1 MDYDSYGS
9 NAVEL
14 AIDLANAD
22 RQDPSWAARFVRT
35 HGEWFTTPRPA
46 GLSAA
51 DAVRAAETADL
62 VRAVA
67 LATTRDDVLA
77 RLNELLS
84 RARPQP
90 YATDHDGELH
100 LHYAAPGT
108 PAVEQLRR
116 RSPWVW
122 PRSSRSTA
130 GSDWAS
136 APRRAASTSTST
148 PRATPAAATA
158 PTPAPAAPPSPPTAP
173 AGKPDAGDPPTARRP
188 GTSASVGSM
197 RGRRLRMYDRQLHA
211 WVGALPATPA
221 DRWLRRLSRAA
232 DHGKLWLGIAA
243 VLALRPGR
251 PRRAALHG
259 IAALGS
265 RAWS

>member
-22 RQDPSWAARFVRT
+22 RQDPSWAARFVHT

-46 GLSAA
+46 GLSAT

-108 PAVEQLRR
+108 PAVEQLTTTVAMGLASVVAQHGWERLGICSAEGCEHVYVDTSRNASRR
-116 RSPWVW
+116 YCSNTCA
-122 PRSSRSTA
+122 SRSTV
-130 GSDWAS
+130 
-136 APRRAASTSTST
+136 AAY
-148 PRATPAAATA
+148 R
-158 PTPAPAAPPSPPTAP
+158 
-173 AGKPDAGDPPTARRP
+173 ARRK
-188 GTSASVGSM
+188 A
-197 RGRRLRMYDRQLHA
+197 
-211 WVGALPATPA
+211 
-221 DRWLRRLSRAA
+221 
-232 DHGKLWLGIAA
+232 
-243 VLALRPGR
+243 
-251 PRRAALHG
+251 
-259 IAALGS
+259 
-265 RAWS
+265 